1 MKLRILCT
9 LAILAGLA
17 AAPGAEQFHWEAGH
31 GSDHNLD
38 RLSHNLDRIV
48 ERSPVARAR
57 GRSVERAADRLA
69 WSVERKADPC
79 RPRSRP
85 AWSGMS
91 VRIERE
97 VRAGGRAGFS
107 GQRGISDNPCADSD
121 RWNDDNYRHCEVR
134 EERLPAGPLAVDA
147 GQNGGIR
154 VEGWDGNDI
163 LVRAVIQASARDEAQ
178 AKQLAGQVQVRTGS
192 GRVSATGPDRGNR
205 EWWSVSYRISVPHRT
220 DLDLNANNGGIT
232 IANVTGAITFDTTN
246 GGVRLADLSG
256 NVTGRTR
263 NGGVTVML
271 GGTQWDGEGL
281 DVETSNGGV
290 TLSIPTPYNAQLET
304 RTVNGGFRFDY
315 PLTLQGELS
324 PRRGISTTLGSGGA
338 PVRVRTTNGGLRL
351 QRREGNGLADRLVE
365 GRSSLGLGAWGL
377 GAWRV
382 DP

>member
-1 MKLRILCT
+1 MTHRILFT

-31 GSDHNLD
+31 GADHSVD
-38 RLSHNLDRIV
+38 RLSRSVDRIV
-48 ERSPVARAR
+48 ARMTMVAERV
-57 GRSVERAADRLA
+57 GRNVEHAVDRLA
-69 WSVERKADPC
+69 WSVERRAD
-79 RPRSRP
+79 RAQAKVEARVERQVRS
-85 AWSGMS
+85 S
-91 VRIERE
+91 IERE
-97 VRAGGRAGFS
+97 VRVGARAGYS
-107 GQRGISDNPCADSD
+107 AQRGIGDNPCADGD
-121 RWNDDNYRHCEVR
+121 RNDDNYRHCEVR

-178 AKQLAGQVQVRTGS
+178 AKALAGQVQVRTGS
-192 GRVSATGPDRGNR
+192 GRVSATGPDRLDR
-205 EWWSVSYRISVPHRT
+205 EWWSVSYRISVPRRT

-232 IANVTGAITFDTTN
+232 IANVAGAITFDTTN

-256 NVTGRTR
+256 HVNGRTR
-263 NGGVTVML
+263 NGGVTVTL

-315 PLTLQGELS
+315 PLTLSGELS

-351 QRREGNGLADRLVE
+351 QRREGNGL
-365 GRSSLGLGAWGL
+365 
-377 GAWRV
+377 
-382 DP
+382 

>member
-1 MKLRILCT
+1 MKLRILFT

-17 AAPGAEQFHWEAGH
+17 AAPGAEQFHWEAGR
-31 GSDHNLD
+31 GTDHNLD
-38 RLSHNLDRIV
+38 RLHHDMEHLA
-48 ERSPVARAR
+48 ERVARIAER
-57 GRSVERAADRLA
+57 ASRHVEHAADRLA
-69 WSVERKADPC
+69 WSVDREVARAQARVETRVERQV
-79 RPRSRP
+79 RS
-85 AWSGMS
+85 
-91 VRIERE
+91 VIERE
-97 VRAGGRAGFS
+97 VRAAGRGAWS
-107 GQRGISDNPCADSD
+107 AQRAIGDNPCADAE

-178 AKQLAGQVQVRTGS
+178 ARQLSGQVQVGTGS

-220 DLDLNANNGGIT
+220 DLELKASNGGIT

-256 NVTGRTR
+256 HVNGRTR

-324 PRRGISTTLGSGGA
+324 PRRGISTTLGSGGP

-351 QRREGNGLADRLVE
+351 QKREGNGL
-365 GRSSLGLGAWGL
+365 
-377 GAWRV
+377 
-382 DP
+382 

>member
-31 GSDHNLD
+31 GSDQSLD

-48 ERSPVARAR
+48 ERMTLVAERV
-57 GRSVERAADRLA
+57 GQSVERAADRLA
-69 WSVERKADPC
+69 WSVERKADHVQAQVEA
-79 RPRSRP
+79 RVERHVRS
-85 AWSGMS
+85 
-91 VRIERE
+91 IERE

-107 GQRGISDNPCADSD
+107 GQRGISDDPCADSD

-154 VEGWDGNDI
+154 VEGWDGNEI

-192 GRVSATGPDRGNR
+192 GRVSATGPERGNR

-232 IANVTGAITFDTTN
+232 IANVAGAITFDTTN

-256 NVTGRTR
+256 NVTGRTS

-315 PLTLQGELS
+315 PLTLSGELS

-351 QRREGNGLADRLVE
+351 QRREGNGL
-365 GRSSLGLGAWGL
+365 
-377 GAWRV
+377 
-382 DP
+382 

>member
-1 MKLRILCT
+1 MKLRILFT

-17 AAPGAEQFHWEAGH
+17 AAPGAEQFHWEAGR
-31 GSDHNLD
+31 GTDHNLD
-38 RLSHNLDRIV
+38 RLSHNIDRMV
-48 ERSPVARAR
+48 ERMTLIAERV
-57 GRSVERAADRLA
+57 GRNVERAADRLA
-69 WSVERKADPC
+69 WSVERKAD
-79 RPRSRP
+79 RVQAQVEARVERHVRS
-85 AWSGMS
+85 A
-91 VRIERE
+91 IERE
-97 VRAGGRAGFS
+97 VRGAA
-107 GQRGISDNPCADSD
+107 RGAWSTQSAIGDNPCADND

-163 LVRAVIQASARDEAQ
+163 LIRAVVQASARDEAQ
-178 AKQLAGQVQVRTGS
+178 AKQLAGQVQVQTGS
-192 GRVSATGPDRGNR
+192 GRVSASGPERGNR

-220 DLDLNANNGGIT
+220 DLDLNATNGGIT
-232 IANVTGAITFDTTN
+232 IAKVTGAITFDTTN

-256 NVTGRTR
+256 RVNGRTR

-290 TLSIPTPYNAQLET
+290 TLSLPTPYNAQLET

-315 PLTLQGELS
+315 PLTLSGELN
-324 PRRGISTTLGSGGA
+324 PRRGISTTLGSGGP

-351 QRREGNGLADRLVE
+351 QTRGSERGY
-365 GRSSLGLGAWGL
+365 
-377 GAWRV
+377 
-382 DP
+382 